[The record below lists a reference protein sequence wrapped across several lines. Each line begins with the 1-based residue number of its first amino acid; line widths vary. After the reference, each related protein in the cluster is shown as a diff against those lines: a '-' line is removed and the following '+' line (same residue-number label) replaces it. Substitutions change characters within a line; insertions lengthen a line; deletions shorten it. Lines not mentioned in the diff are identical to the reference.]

1 MTRIMERGESPVLL
15 RDLPLQLVIAIAYL
29 PLYRECIE
37 SGGRLLPQRLRGQ
50 LVEAA
55 GRLEGRKLDRGSQG
69 RELLA
74 ILEHHLPRFFV
85 QT

>member
-1 MTRIMERGESPVLL
+1 M
-15 RDLPLQLVIAIAYL
+15 AYL

-55 GRLEGRKLDRGSQG
+55 GRLEGRQLDRSSQG

-85 QT
+85 KT